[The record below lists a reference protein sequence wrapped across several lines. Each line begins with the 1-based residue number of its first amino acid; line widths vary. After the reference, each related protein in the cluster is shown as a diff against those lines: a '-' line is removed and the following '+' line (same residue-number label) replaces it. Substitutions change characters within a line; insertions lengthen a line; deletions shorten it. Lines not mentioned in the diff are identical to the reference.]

1 MQGQRYSAVAHCRD
15 TLPLSTAGILGC
27 WALQEYLVVSHSRD
41 AWWLGTAGILLR
53 LGIAGIRCKETHRL
67 GTAGILCGCAGIL
80 SGWALQGCV
89 AILHCSQAPRRGHC
103 EWALQGYSAVGHCKD
118 TQRLGTAGIL
128 CEWALQGYS
137 AVGPFRDALPF
148 CTAVRLR
155 AEGKGIIDF

>member
-1 MQGQRYSAVAHCRD
+1 M
-15 TLPLSTAGILGC
+15 
-27 WALQEYLVVSHSRD
+27 
-41 AWWLGTAGILLR
+41 GTAGIL
-53 LGIAGIRCKETHRL
+53 
-67 GTAGILCGCAGIL
+67 
-80 SGWALQGCV
+80 SGGALQ
-89 AILHCSQAPRRGHC
+89 
-103 EWALQGYSAVGHCKD
+103 ED